1 MTLPESRRPARAM
14 PALAVFAALALG
26 LSATACGGQAASTDD
41 DTGGS
46 GWVVLDED
54 ISLDGL
60 RVEGASEPVAPAQMS
75 QAEAAAVLP
84 FAIELP
90 AWAPD
95 GFVLN
100 ELVEVVAPEQPRA
113 GDYASLILTWQDGE
127 GADVQLQV
135 STAADSQPHVGA
147 AGLGQEVTINGQP
160 GTLLET
166 QGFGPARLSLAW
178 TRAGLNYRLTATGGT
193 LAGTD
198 LLRMAESIA

>member
-1 MTLPESRRPARAM
+1 M
-14 PALAVFAALALG
+14 PALAVFAALVFG
-26 LSATACGGQAASTDD
+26 LLAAACGGQTAATGDD
-41 DTGGS
+41 AGGS

-75 QAEAAAVLP
+75 QAAAAAVLP

-90 AWAPD
+90 AWVPD
-95 GFVLN
+95 GLILN
-100 ELVEVVAPEQPRA
+100 ELVEVIAPEQPSA

-127 GADVQLQV
+127 GAEVQLQV
-135 STAADSQPHVGA
+135 STPAGSQPRVGA
-147 AGLGQEVTINGQP
+147 AGLGQEVTVNGQP

-178 TRAGLNYRLTATGGT
+178 TRAGLNYRLTATSGR
-193 LAGTD
+193 LAGPD